1 MTTLNV
7 FYYDDDRYNSEEV
20 HAMAAELL
28 KTLPQYEIDHT
39 VVLPKSCQFVQYPLT
54 NDEYYQL
61 IREEGVK

>member
-1 MTTLNV
+1 MITLNV

-20 HAMAAELL
+20 HAMVAELL